1 LAARVL
7 LICEAPAPCFVEK
20 EKPMNAQRPT
30 SRGGRRPRIVIA
42 ADCLNRLEALAE
54 RAIERDPDLADRLL
68 GEIGRARIVP
78 AAKLPAN
85 VVAIGR
91 AVTYRDETTGRETTV
106 TPVFPEE
113 ADIACGRISI
123 LTPIGVAL
131 IGLAEGA
138 SLHWDT
144 RDGKRRVL
152 TVLRVVRDDAAEVLE
167 AG

>member
-1 LAARVL
+1 
-7 LICEAPAPCFVEK
+7 
-20 EKPMNAQRPT
+20 MNDQRST
-30 SRGGRRPRIVIA
+30 SRGTGRRPRVVIG
-42 ADCLNRLEALAE
+42 ADCLDKLEALAAG
-54 RAIERDPDLADRLL
+54 AIQRNPELADRLL
-68 GEIGRARIVP
+68 GEINRARIVP
-78 AAKLPAN
+78 AAKLPPD

-91 AVTYRDETTGRETTV
+91 TVTYRDETTGQENKV

-113 ADIACGRISI
+113 ADISRGRISI

-152 TVLRVVRDDAAEVLE
+152 TVLHVASQDAPEGLE
-167 AG
+167 AQ